1 MKLHRRLFASL
12 VAVASL
18 AALAVPA
25 GASAQG
31 VTVFADIA
39 VSQTDIPDPVTALEE
54 LEYQVTLENKGPG
67 VAIVGVT
74 IDTPFGSDV
83 VEVNDPNCQI
93 SSRGQ
98 VTCLALP
105 ALLAGGKYEVD
116 ITTRPRQV
124 GTITNRVSATP
135 LLPALDPDISN
146 NVSEEETTVLQ
157 QRFTKNCR
165 GRTPTI
171 VGDDDGGVIRG
182 TPKDDVIVGL
192 DGNDKIRGGPGKDR
206 ICGQGGNDTI
216 KGGAG
221 VDNLKGGSGDD
232 ELTGNASNDKMA
244 GSAGNDRVV
253 GGEGNDRMRESG
265 GDDIAKGGSGA
276 DRITGG
282 AGNDVLNGAGDE
294 DRISGQGGDDEINGR
309 SGNDS
314 LTGGGGSNEVD
325 GGPGKDSCRG
335 NGRIENCERK

>member
-1 MKLHRRLFASL
+1 M
-12 VAVASL
+12 VAF
-18 AALAVPA
+18 AALTLPA

-83 VEVNDPNCQI
+83 VEVNDPNCQV

-98 VTCLALP
+98 ITCLALP
-105 ALLAGGKYEVD
+105 ALVAGGKYEVD

-124 GTITNRVSATP
+124 GTITNTVSATP
-135 LLPALDPDISN
+135 LLPSLDPDISN
-146 NVSEEETTVLQ
+146 NVSEETTTVLQ

-171 VGDDDGGVIRG
+171 IGDDDGGVIRG

-192 DGNDKIRGGPGKDR
+192 NGNDKIRGGPGKDR

-221 VDNLKGGSGDD
+221 VDNLKGGGDDD
-232 ELTGNASNDKMA
+232 ELTGNAANDKMA
-244 GSAGNDRVV
+244 GSAGNDRLS
-253 GGEGNDRMRESG
+253 GGDGNDRIRESG
-265 GDDIAKGGSGA
+265 GADVAKGGAGDA
-276 DRITGG
+276 RITGG
-282 AGNDVLNGAGDE
+282 ADDDVLNGAGGD
-294 DRISGQGGDDEINGR
+294 DRIAAQGGNDELNGR

-314 LTGGGGSNEVD
+314 LTGGGGDNDID
-325 GGPGKDSCRG
+325 GGSGKDSCRG
-335 NGRIENCERK
+335 NGRIERCERR